1 MSHSEADAAGVIA
14 IPPVIYLAFL
24 GIGIALDLLF
34 PIPLLPDSVQ
44 YRAGFAVIAVGGCIM
59 PFVLRQFYKAGT
71 NFDPRKATTA
81 VITGGPYR
89 FSRNPS
95 YVSLSLL
102 YVGVG
107 IAADSIWILGLLAS
121 TLTVMHYGVI
131 CREERYLENKFDEE
145 YLRYK
150 RRVRRWF

>member
-1 MSHSEADAAGVIA
+1 MSPAETDAAGVIA
-14 IPPVIYLAFL
+14 LPPVVYLAVL

-44 YRAGFAVIAVGGCIM
+44 YRAGFAVIAGGGCIM
-59 PFVLRQFYKAGT
+59 PFVLRQFHWART

-81 VITGGPYR
+81 LITGGPYR

-107 IAADSIWILGLLAS
+107 IAADSIWILGLLAP

-131 CREERYLENKFDEE
+131 CREERYLESKFGEE

-150 RRVRRWF
+150 GSVRRWF